1 MAIDKGIAISCDD
14 LQQIGGIKHILLRS
28 WKAGDV
34 IAYDSNAHL
43 HEITSIKK
51 SGPANADDWFLYEF
65 KSQEAN
71 MTINATK
78 ENGSTAFECGLSFM
92 LPKMGTAKFAELQNT
107 LTDCM
112 MGIAVDNNDNAFV
125 LGVSQLY
132 RNVSVSNRSQTFLN
146 VSSIEGG
153 TGSAFDDTNGVTVN
167 LMCKQFELPREY
179 TGTITYYTDAN
190 PSATYEATTT

>member
-14 LQQIGGIKHILLRS
+14 LQQIGGIKHISLRD
-28 WKAGDV
+28 WTAGDIIV
-34 IAYDSNAHL
+34 YDNADDHA
-43 HEITSIKK
+43 ITSIKK
-51 SGPANADDWFLYEF
+51 SGPANADWFLYEF
-65 KSQEAN
+65 KSKEAS

-92 LPKMGTAKFAELQNT
+92 LPKMGTKKFAEFQNM

-112 MGIAVDNNDNAFV
+112 MAIAVDNNNNAFV

-132 RNVSVSNRSQTFLN
+132 RNESVPERSQTFVN

-153 TGSAFDDTNGVTVN
+153 TGSAFDDTNGLTVN

-179 TGTITYYTDAN
+179 TGTIAYYTDAT
-190 PSATYEATTT
+190 PSTTFAATTT

>member
-1 MAIDKGIAISCDD
+1 MAIDKGIAITCAD

-28 WKAGDV
+28 WTAGDI
-34 IAYDSNAHL
+34 IAYNDGDVHD
-43 HEITSIKK
+43 ITSIKGT
-51 SGPANADDWFLYEF
+51 GPANAIWFLYEF
-65 KSQEAN
+65 KSQEAS

-92 LPKMGTAKFAELQNT
+92 LPKMDTAKFAELQNT
-107 LTDCM
+107 LTDCLM
-112 MGIAVDNNDNAFV
+112 AIAVDNNDNAFV

-153 TGSAFDDTNGVTVN
+153 TGSAFDDTNGVTLN
-167 LMCKQFELPREY
+167 LMCKQFELPRNY
-179 TGTITYYTDAN
+179 SGTIAYYTDAD
-190 PSATYEATTT
+190 PSVTYKATTT

>member
-28 WKAGDV
+28 WKTGDI

-51 SGPANADDWFLYEF
+51 SGPAVADWFLYEF
-65 KSQEAN
+65 KSQEAS
-71 MTINATK
+71 MTVNATK

-92 LPKMGTAKFAELQNT
+92 LPKMGTAKFAELQNM
-107 LTDCM
+107 LNDCM
-112 MGIAVDNNDNAFV
+112 MGIAVDNNDKAFV

-132 RNVSVSNRSQTFLN
+132 RNEKVAERSQTFLN
-146 VSSIEGG
+146 LSSIEGG
-153 TGSAFDDTNGVTVN
+153 TGSAFDDTNGLTVN

-179 TGTITYYTDAN
+179 TGDIVYYTDAD
-190 PSATYEATTT
+190 PSVTYAATTN